1 MKLVRSDEIFCFLR
15 NDTIFRRQQF
25 RADRRVEH
33 IQKDI
38 GKCFF
43 PAGVRIILHQMAH
56 QGFRYGRIDGIHRHM
71 VAIVRCPAKCQLGK
85 ITSSNDHTAGLVG
98 KIHQNLRSLTRLSVF
113 IRHIVFLRILS
124 DIAEMKIDCLLNI
137 DLF

>member
-1 MKLVRSDEIFCFLR
+1 MKLIRSDEIFCLLG
-15 NDTIFRRQQF
+15 NDTVFRRKQL
-25 RADRRVEH
+25 RADRRIKH
-33 IQKDI
+33 IQENI
-38 GKCFF
+38 RKCFLS
-43 PAGVRIILHQMAH
+43 AGIRIILYQMAH

-113 IRHIVFLRILS
+113 IRHIMLLRILS
-124 DIAEMKIDCLLNI
+124 DVAEMEIDG
-137 DLF
+137 LFDINLF

>member
-85 ITSSNDHTAGLVG
+85 ITRSDNHTAGLVG

-124 DIAEMKIDCLLNI
+124 DITEMKIDSLLDI